1 MAQWAAECCLPGGA
15 ACSPYC
21 PARLSPRPAAD
32 VEIVGDRSGDE
43 FEIEAIEESSSE
55 DDEPLAARSRRPSSA
70 GRRPLPAAAPAGGG
84 GGAAAGAAA
93 AAAAGGGGQR
103 RIDSFVQRVPRGQA
117 SAQALAGPAAA
128 EGRQQAGAM
137 AMRPASAEEQQ
148 LDMLDYANRMVGA
161 GAFARLRWLG
171 GPIGLLVCCMC
182 ACCTYW
188 LAGSRACRVSM
199 QARLPF
205 HQPDTSTRSMR
216 STLYPHPRR
225 CLATPPSAPGSA
237 TLWRRR

>member
-1 MAQWAAECCLPGGA
+1 MRRSIGQQLSRNGLVVAALCVALTARAQDHKQELSKLLDVAERARHAAQEAVGGLDQ
-15 ACSPYC
+15 
-21 PARLSPRPAAD
+21 AR
-32 VEIVGDRSGDE
+32 
-43 FEIEAIEESSSE
+43 
-55 DDEPLAARSRRPSSA
+55 RRPSSCA
-70 GRRPLPAAAPAGGG
+70 GEACTP
-84 GGAAAGAAA
+84 
-93 AAAAGGGGQR
+93 
-103 RIDSFVQRVPRGQA
+103 
-117 SAQALAGPAAA
+117 QALAGPAAA